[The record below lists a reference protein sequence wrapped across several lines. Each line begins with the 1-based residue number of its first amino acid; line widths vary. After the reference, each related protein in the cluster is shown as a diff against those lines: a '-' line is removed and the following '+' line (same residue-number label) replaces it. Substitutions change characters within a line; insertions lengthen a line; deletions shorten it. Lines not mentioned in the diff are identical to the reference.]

1 MFEMVKLSPKVAVP
15 CALPLAMHESF
26 CCSTYSPAFD
36 AVSVP
41 GFDHPYSWEEE
52 KSTEDAVVGWHPQF
66 NRHELGQTLG
76 GGEGKPG
83 MLQSMGSQEWA
94 QLGN

>member
-1 MFEMVKLSPKVAVP
+1 MCTSTR
-15 CALPLAMHESF
+15 MHESF
-26 CCSTYSPAFD
+26 CCSTSSPAFD